1 MPKIFRSL
9 VCLALSLLSFAGY
22 AENYPERSIRI
33 IVPYAAG
40 QGTDIIMR
48 LIADQMAKK
57 LGQQVLIDNQ
67 PGAGGNI
74 GTMLAKQAHPDG
86 YTIALGTNATHVIN
100 KFIYPSLAFDPEAD
114 FLPIA
119 LTGMLPMV
127 VAVSADSPFNDLQQL
142 LSASRANPGMFNVGL
157 PHNSAR
163 IVFEML
169 KTEAKAPL
177 FGVAYRSLP
186 LADIVS
192 GRIQVTI
199 DTIAATRVHITSGK
213 LKPLAVTSSVM
224 SPLLP
229 GIRSVAQQGVTGFE
243 IMPWSALYAPKGTA
257 PEIVAVLSNAVQQVM
272 GLPQI
277 KDRMLQMGL
286 EPRTMGSDA
295 LRDFMKAETK
305 KWGDIIRASNITAD

>member
-1 MPKIFRSL
+1 MIKIFRVL
-9 VCLALSLLSFAGY
+9 LGLALGLLTLAGY
-22 AENYPERSIRI
+22 AENYPARSIRI

-48 LIADQMAKK
+48 LIADQMSQH

-74 GTMLAKQAHPDG
+74 GTLLAKQARPDG
-86 YTIALGTNATHVIN
+86 YTLALGTNATHVIN
-100 KFIYPSLAFDPEAD
+100 KYLYPGLAFDPEAD

-127 VAVSADSPFNDLQQL
+127 VAVSADSPWNDLQQL
-142 LSASRANPGMFNVGL
+142 LSAARAHPGTINVGL

-163 IVFEML
+163 IVFEVL

-177 FGVAYRSLP
+177 FGVAYRSMP
-186 LADIVS
+186 LADMVS
-192 GRIQVTI
+192 HRIQVMI
-199 DTIAATRVHITSGK
+199 DTIAATRVHMASGK
-213 LKPLAVTSSVM
+213 LKPLAVTSSAM

-229 GIRSVAQQGVTGFE
+229 GISSVAQQGVPGFE
-243 IMPWSALYAPKGTA
+243 IMPWSALYAPQGTA
-257 PEIVAVLSNAVQQVM
+257 PEIVAVLSHAVQQVM
-272 GLPQI
+272 GLPHI

-286 EPRTMGSDA
+286 EPRTMGSEE
-295 LRDFMKAETK
+295 LRDFMKSEHK
-305 KWGDIIRASNITAD
+305 KWGDIIRASHISAD